1 MFFNKMVE
9 KHSFPTGRPAMF
21 FILTILGSHYDYLTK
36 NGSVFSFHML
46 PFGLLSGNRTLK
58 CEDFPFAILSWFWV
72 IFKRAHMESTIVLL
86 RIENFKHGVDHP
98 LCYFGKTEQEHVPS
112 GNPTS
117 PLNTFHFK
125 MISQLSFQLL
135 GVRFFLQVV
144 SSRFLWKWATPT
156 GPSIPLSQDNRK
168 SWSLFAP
175 FIACQDIRWFTKSK
189 DPNCCRF

>member
-1 MFFNKMVE
+1 MCFNKMVE
-9 KHSFPTGRPAMF
+9 KYSFPTGRPAMF
-21 FILTILGSHYDYLTK
+21 FVLTILGSHYDYLTK

-46 PFGLLSGNRTLK
+46 PFGLL
-58 CEDFPFAILSWFWV
+58 PFAILSWFWV

-117 PLNTFHFK
+117 PLNTFYFK
-125 MISQLSFQLL
+125 MISQLQLSFQLL

-144 SSRFLWKWATPT
+144 SSRFLWKWASPN
-156 GPSIPLSQDNRK
+156 GPSIPLSQDNHK
-168 SWSLFAP
+168 SWSSFAP
-175 FIACQDIRWFTKSK
+175 FIACQVMPSIRWFTKS
-189 DPNCCRF
+189 